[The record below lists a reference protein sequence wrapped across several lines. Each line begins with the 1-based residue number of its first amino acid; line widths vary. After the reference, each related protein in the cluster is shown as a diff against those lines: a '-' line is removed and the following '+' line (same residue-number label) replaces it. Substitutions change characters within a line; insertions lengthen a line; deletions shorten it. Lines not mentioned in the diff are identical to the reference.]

1 MSIPAETFFMDE
13 NIEGTLQ
20 SRLQQIIARG
30 ILSGRFRKGEKLPST
45 RKLAKHLRISRI
57 TVTLAYTELQSND
70 YLSSR
75 GRSGYYVSE
84 NAPEAPKFKIKE
96 PQSSKNPVDWN
107 KAIGQRFSGKFL
119 SEKRSDWAGY
129 KYPFVYGQVDANLF
143 DHANWRLCSL
153 QALGTKDFR
162 SMTSDFYDQ
171 DDPKLLEFVA
181 RHTLPRRGILANEDE
196 ILITLGAQNAL
207 WL

>member
-1 MSIPAETFFMDE
+1 MSIPVETFFMDD

-20 SRLQQIIARG
+20 SRIQQIIARG

-45 RKLAKHLRISRI
+45 RKLAKHLKISRI

-70 YLSSR
+70 YLSSK
-75 GRSGYYVSE
+75 GRSGFFVSA
-84 NAPEAPKFKIKE
+84 NAPEAPQFKIIKS
-96 PQSSKNPVDWN
+96 QSPDNPVDWN
-107 KAIGQRFSGKFL
+107 KALGQRFSGKFL

-129 KYPFVYGQVDANLF
+129 GYPFIYGQVDSNLF
-143 DHANWRLCSL
+143 DHANWRLCAL
-153 QALGTKDFR
+153 QALGAKDFR

-181 RHTLPRRGILANEDE
+181 RHTLPRRGIIATEDE
-196 ILITLGAQNAL
+196 ILITL
-207 WL
+207 

>member
-129 KYPFVYGQVDANLF
+129 KL
-143 DHANWRLCSL
+143 SL
-153 QALGTKDFR
+153 I
-162 SMTSDFYDQ
+162 
-171 DDPKLLEFVA
+171 
-181 RHTLPRRGILANEDE
+181 HI
-196 ILITLGAQNAL
+196 
-207 WL
+207 

>member
-75 GRSGYYVSE
+75 GRSGYYVSD
-84 NAPEAPKFKIKE
+84 NAPEAPKLTIQE
-96 PQSSKNPVDWN
+96 PQSSTTPVD
-107 KAIGQRFSGKFL
+107 
-119 SEKRSDWAGY
+119 
-129 KYPFVYGQVDANLF
+129 
-143 DHANWRLCSL
+143 
-153 QALGTKDFR
+153 
-162 SMTSDFYDQ
+162 
-171 DDPKLLEFVA
+171 
-181 RHTLPRRGILANEDE
+181 
-196 ILITLGAQNAL
+196 
-207 WL
+207 